1 MLFVLATV
9 VVTAICEAQ
18 DCVATKV
25 IPVYFAHDSLLI
37 DVRNIDK
44 GATQTIS
51 IYMLDAGLD
60 KRVNRLCKVLEEKPS
75 SVNYRIVGIGYSRFS
90 NKKRRRDFVPPGDT
104 TFFGPKARFV
114 GKANDFLSVIVDS
127 VIPTWDT
134 LTDKRILIGHSFGGL
149 FGVYCGTLATS
160 PFDEIFALSPSLW
173 VNAGSFRR
181 HYVNSQQ
188 MRFYKP
194 VHISYGSLEVLN
206 FVGPSINRLKR
217 KLKTNDNEYLDFSR
231 IPLKTHFSMIR
242 YIKKLQIS
250 ALVPKQ
256 KSL

>member
-1 MLFVLATV
+1 MKTILFVLATV

-25 IPVYFAHDSLLI
+25 FPVYVANDSLLI
-37 DVRNIDK
+37 DVRNISK

-51 IYMLDAGLD
+51 IYVLDAGLD
-60 KRVNRLCKVLEEKPS
+60 RRVNRLCKVLEEKPS
-75 SVNYRIVGIGYSRFS
+75 SVNYRIIGIGHSRFS
-90 NKKRRRDFVPPGDT
+90 NKKRRRDFIPPGDT
-104 TFFGPKARFV
+104 TFFGPKSRFV

-127 VIPTWDT
+127 IIPTWDT
-134 LTDKRILIGHSFGGL
+134 NTHQRILIGHSFGGL

-181 HYVNSQQ
+181 HYVSSQN
-188 MRFYKP
+188 MRFYRQ
-194 VHISYGSLEVLN
+194 VYIAYGSLEVLN
-206 FVGPSINRLKR
+206 FVGLSINRLR
-217 KLKTNDNEYLDFSR
+217 RNVKTDDKKYLYFSR

-242 YIKKLQIS
+242 YIKKLQI
-250 ALVPKQ
+250 PN
-256 KSL
+256 